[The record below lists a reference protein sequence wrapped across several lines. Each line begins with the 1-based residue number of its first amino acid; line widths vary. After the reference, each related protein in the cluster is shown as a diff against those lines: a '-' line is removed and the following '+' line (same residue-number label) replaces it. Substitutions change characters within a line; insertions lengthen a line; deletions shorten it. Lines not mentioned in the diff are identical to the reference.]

1 VGDFPGEGF
10 FDSLVGLLNES
21 KMKDQSQKF
30 TISLRE
36 NGIHSFSRGIELSG
50 NFKEHQDNLILKDAV
65 MFLHHGIE
73 LLMKEMLSK
82 HSPFLIFEDLHDAA
96 TKQKKADTDG
106 VGIFYLAKPPK
117 TVTYDEAIRR
127 VSAFIKPKELTDKLL
142 INLDKLNQF
151 RNQLE
156 HYAIEADREE
166 VVQLLVALRE
176 PLLELFESQLGN
188 IRYQQPAKV
197 EEAWASLE
205 ESAKFYNHLEQD
217 VIETVRLFN
226 GQEVPG
232 YLFNIDDKIIL
243 PKFSSILPNQ
253 RILADGKFYEPDI
266 LGEGSGFRWIIEV
279 KGALRDSLGG
289 IAQVSSLSHSLNAQ
303 QSWLVAFSDVN
314 DTARALAHTYGVLVT
329 GAKEWKKLKHLVL
342 SQKAG

>member
-1 VGDFPGEGF
+1 ME
-10 FDSLVGLLNES
+10 DS
-21 KMKDQSQKF
+21 SQKL

-50 NFKEHQDNLILKDAV
+50 VFNEHQNNLVLKDAV

-127 VSAFIKPKELTDKLL
+127 VSAFIKPKELTDNLL
-142 INLDKLNQF
+142 ANLDKLNQF

-176 PLLELFESQLGN
+176 PLLELFENQLGN
-188 IRYQQPAKV
+188 IRNQQPAKV
-197 EEAWASLE
+197 VQAWASLE
-205 ESAKFYNHLEQD
+205 ESAKFYSNLEQE
-217 VIETVRLFN
+217 VFEIVRLFN

-232 YLFNIDDKIIL
+232 YLFNINDKMVL
-243 PKFSSILPNQ
+243 PKFTSVLPNQ
-253 RILADGKFYEPDI
+253 RILADGIYYEADI
-266 LGEGSGFRWIIEV
+266 LGEGPNFRWIIEV

-289 IAQVSSLSHSLNAQ
+289 IAQVSSLSHALNAQ
-303 QSWLVAFSDVN
+303 QSWLVAFSDISN
-314 DTARALAHTYGVLVT
+314 TARALAHTYGVLVT
-329 GAKEWKKLKHLVL
+329 GAKEWEELKHLIL
-342 SQKAG
+342 PQKAG